1 MGFTGNRKPV
11 KTRPC
16 YGHKTLN
23 TVEAYDPI
31 DNTWTEF
38 PKMNYSRCSHMS
50 VVLNNKLF
58 VIAGGTDI
66 SEVYESTSKKFTV
79 LKPSFD
85 LYDIREKHPFAA
97 FNIANKLYVYF
108 DGSSNIFYFDTTK
121 GKWYEKPSEA
131 TENLSYFSAIRV
143 PRF

>member
-1 MGFTGNRKPV
+1 
-11 KTRPC
+11 
-16 YGHKTLN
+16 
-23 TVEAYDPI
+23 
-31 DNTWTEF
+31 
-38 PKMNYSRCSHMS
+38 MNYSRCHHKS
-50 VVLNNKLF
+50 VVVKNKLF

-108 DGSSNIFYFDTTK
+108 NGSFNVFCFDTIK
-121 GKWYEKPSEA
+121 GKWCEIPSKQ
-131 TENLSYFSAIRV
+131 TEHLSYFSAIKV
-143 PRF
+143 PRL